1 MVENL
6 GCIARSGSKAFME
19 QFKAGGQQ
27 DPKVDSDFLCLI
39 CENLTCCLQEI
50 IGQFGV
56 GFYSAFMVADKI
68 EVYSKSSVTPG
79 PGYLWTSDGSG
90 KYTMQ
95 EVEGL
100 QPGTKIVLSLRKED
114 AEFSDETIVRDIVKK
129 YSNFVGTDVVL
140 NGDKINT
147 LQPVWLMDPKEVDS
161 TLHEEFYRL

>member
-1 MVENL
+1 
-6 GCIARSGSKAFME
+6 
-19 QFKAGGQQ
+19 
-27 DPKVDSDFLCLI
+27 
-39 CENLTCCLQEI
+39 
-50 IGQFGV
+50 
-56 GFYSAFMVADKI
+56 MVADKI

-161 TLHEEFYRL
+161 NLHEEFYRLNNFINLLLPVPIVLLHTQDQVWSISDQSPSHHNQWFQVTMSMQVHKWWNGQTTVHAALSH